1 MIIITTDV
9 YTLCRT
15 VENAS
20 LRGAYQDLQ
29 RRLSASELA
38 NARLEAEL
46 EVALHTA
53 ESKEQ
58 AAMERL
64 SRAAADTD
72 DLRTRLGVSEDE
84 VRVLQ
89 GERLTLEEL
98 VKTKCSELERVLGE
112 SREAE
117 ARLLQDV
124 VVKDGKVEKMH
135 GVILELTE
143 QVRGKEERISHLLR
157 DLQEEKESSRKQAK
171 QLESSEQRM

>member
-1 MIIITTDV
+1 M
-9 YTLCRT
+9 
-15 VENAS
+15 EKAS

-46 EVALHTA
+46 EVARHTA
-53 ESKEQ
+53 EGKEQ

-64 SRAAADTD
+64 SQAAAAADE
-72 DLRTRLGVSEDE
+72 LRTRLGMSEDE

-89 GERLTLEEL
+89 GQRLTLEEL

-124 VVKDGKVEKMH
+124 MVKDSKVEKMH
-135 GVILELTE
+135 GVIAELTV
-143 QVRGKEERISHLLR
+143 QVREKEERISHLLR
-157 DLQEEKESSRKQAK
+157 DLQDEKESSRKQAEK
-171 QLESSEQRM
+171 LESSEQRM